1 MSKERTGQRVLHEA
15 EAIRRGQL
23 LEFLAQQK
31 QRSPSNITQPRTAL
45 SHTKVRMARVRR
57 TSSKAHTK
65 ADVPGW

>member
-23 LEFLAQQK
+23 LEFIAQQK

-45 SHTKVRMARVRR
+45 SHTRVRR